1 VKHSYSSHIIYVK
14 YVEIRKALRYVT
26 SNCWTEMFGKNLKRI
41 RLKREMT
48 QLELAEQAKI
58 YKRHYQDV
66 EACRKIPSVAM
77 AARLRK
83 ALKCEWTDLM
93 RGVK

>member
-1 VKHSYSSHIIYVK
+1 ME
-14 YVEIRKALRYVT
+14 YVETRRGMLYVA
-26 SNCWTEMFGKNLKRI
+26 SNCWTAMFGKNLKRI
-41 RLKREMT
+41 RLKRGMT
-48 QLELAEQAKI
+48 QLELAGQAKI

-66 EACRKIPSVAM
+66 EACRKIPSVVM

>member
-1 VKHSYSSHIIYVK
+1 M
-14 YVEIRKALRYVT
+14 ETRKAMRYIT
-26 SNCWTEMFGKNLKRI
+26 GNYCTAMFGKNLKRI
-41 RLKREMT
+41 RLKRGMT